1 MKVAEH
7 ITNGSMSGFEIEAGK
22 IGDNSASKYS
32 VVLPYTGILPTCIT
46 GIESVAVKIMV
57 TVQLQYKA
65 FLSVKVAGSKEPCS
79 YRLEATPQEIESLL
93 WAVIYEKHT
102 DKYGATSYRPRHN
115 NGLNG
120 YTTGY
125 IQAQLTT
132 RQQIRKNPGMMDAE
146 IIASMLQGVSADRL
160 QEIIG
165 KSSRNATE

>member
-7 ITNGSMSGFEIEAGK
+7 ITNGSMGGFEIEAGK
-22 IGDNSASKYS
+22 IGDNSVSKYS

-46 GIESVAVKIMV
+46 GIESVAIKIMV

-65 FLSVKVAGSKEPCS
+65 FLSVKVAGSKEPRS
-79 YRLEATPQEIESLL
+79 YRLEATTQEIESLL

-102 DKYGATSYRPRHN
+102 DKHGATSYRPRHN

-125 IQAQLTT
+125 IQAQITT

>member
-1 MKVAEH
+1 MKIAEC
-7 ITNGSMSGFEIEAGK
+7 ITHNMGGFEIEAGE
-22 IGDNSASKYS
+22 ISNTSTDKYE
-32 VVLPYTGILPTCIT
+32 VVLPYTGILPHCLAVV
-46 GIESVAVKIMV
+46 ESVAVKIVV
-57 TVQLQYKA
+57 TIQLQYKA
-65 FLSVKVAGSKEPCS
+65 FLSVKVAGSKEPRS
-79 YRLEATPQEIESLL
+79 YRLKVTTQEIESLL

-132 RQQIRKNPGMMDAE
+132 RQQIRKNLGMMDAE

-165 KSSRNATE
+165 KSSHNATE